1 MSFATKLKHKNNE
14 AHLGKNLLYT
24 KCEIFAQA
32 RANELEGFSVFTISS
47 EMKFREGL
55 PKKSSRSNQPLPS
68 DLLKNWHVMYLRWY
82 FFIRKSSSW
91 RIGLFFWVRLF
102 FGNVY
107 LTNES
112 KITNISG
119 NSLIVTTHF

>member
-1 MSFATKLKHKNNE
+1 
-14 AHLGKNLLYT
+14 
-24 KCEIFAQA
+24 
-32 RANELEGFSVFTISS
+32 
-47 EMKFREGL
+47 
-55 PKKSSRSNQPLPS
+55 
-68 DLLKNWHVMYLRWY
+68 MYLRWY

-112 KITNISG
+112 KFTNISG
-119 NSLIVTTHF
+119 NSLNGDNALLILSSVAGPLDPHIEEDGEDDEDPNHEGDSDHLVKKIVLTYQSPLLSP